1 MDRRR
6 ALHKFDPPDLASKEA
21 AAKSNITLAP
31 RACMTEEDAQ
41 QEEIAQAKA
50 SGLQVAFGAISVGRE
65 GGMFSFNVGGTD
77 DGDLF
82 ARDNDREERN
92 QPAAELDEEAA
103 YNGAVVGKN
112 TMDAGFLDQD
122 DSDSDDDIL

>member
-112 TMDAGFLDQD
+112 TLDAGFLDQD